1 MASREAVMFHV
12 AEWPNDDASDP
23 VDVYRQLLEFTRRN
37 THPMP
42 GTSYIPMLSWSE
54 ERNPSVPVN
63 DKGTNLPRA
72 LSYPWNTDNFV
83 CNPTHVWD
91 KSTELQHY
99 NSSPYSKKCTVSEEP
114 HRRYIDDVNHTMRN
128 MVQDFDWDPVISR
141 SFNDASCLSNS
152 AHPGKT
158 SPSTSSSSRKQRPKK
173 QEKPS
178 FSNSP
183 ELCITIVCI
192 CMCAYLYV
200 NW

>member
-1 MASREAVMFHV
+1 
-12 AEWPNDDASDP
+12 
-23 VDVYRQLLEFTRRN
+23 
-37 THPMP
+37 MP

-72 LSYPWNTDNFV
+72 LSYPWNTDNFA

-91 KSTELQHY
+91 KSTELQYY

-114 HRRYIDDVNHTMRN
+114 HRRHIDDVNHTMRN
-128 MVQDFDWDPVISR
+128 MVQDFDWDPAISR

-152 AHPGKT
+152 AHPDKT
-158 SPSTSSSSRKQRPKK
+158 SPSSSSRKQRPKK